1 MPIRSA
7 PDYTLPPVSQL
18 PPAAHYI
25 YTPRNVLV
33 EDQKALPN
41 IPYFDDVTASE
52 ENPFLKE
59 VISCYGNR
67 IHSESRIKSDEQL
80 VQMVDRMFKTPGA
93 TSCLIFEAISQTF
106 QDEGTKEDVKRRY
119 DRAKMFK
126 STTAFCPNMD
136 SANAISCARERS
148 LHSFK
153 TLFCRR
159 CLMYD
164 CLLHSAEMDIPQEK
178 VVKMAIRNKDH
189 FRATYM
195 ETDPTSC
202 TRSCYLLRV
211 DYGITGVTLP
221 ELKLPAAAESIIR
234 CEWESSPGN
243 FCFLTEVV
251 NDESITCSKIYYWC
265 QQEFDNFNLFANY
278 PLGSQV
284 SATPNGTKYIT
295 LKINSD
301 DEHDEN
307 NSSAAAATNG
317 HVIRPKRKKSQTK
330 GWSKKK
336 NKYTAWQLKAST
348 AQSLVA
354 PGTVHNY
361 TPCLDHSDC
370 TSGSCHCIQK
380 GHFCEKYCLCS
391 NCPYKFPGCNC
402 NGTCNTKACPCF
414 AASRECDPDLCK
426 VCGSGDLPEPKKCA
440 NVDLQR
446 MYKKHLLVA
455 PSDLGPDAGWGCY
468 LKEKCE
474 KNDLISEYVG
484 EQISQAEADRR
495 GLIYDRKKHS
505 FLFCLNS
512 DFSIDATRYGN
523 KIRFANH
530 SVNPNCFAKIMKV
543 NGEHRIGIYAKRD
556 IDEGEELFFDYKYGP
571 NERIEFV
578 PIESYGQAV
587 GPVPRFQTNGLR
599 VKAEKL

>member
-1 MPIRSA
+1 M
-7 PDYTLPPVSQL
+7 
-18 PPAAHYI
+18 
-25 YTPRNVLV
+25 
-33 EDQKALPN
+33 
-41 IPYFDDVTASE
+41 TASE
-52 ENPFLKE
+52 EDPFIRE

-67 IHSESRIKSDEQL
+67 IHSEARIKADDHLVQL
-80 VQMVDRMFKTPGA
+80 VDKLFQTQGA
-93 TSCLIFEAISQTF
+93 TSCKVFQAISCAF
-106 QDEGTKEDVKRRY
+106 PDEGSKEDVKKRF
-119 DRAKMFK
+119 DRAKALK
-126 STTAFCPNMD
+126 GQTAFSPNID
-136 SANAISCARERS
+136 GPAAISCSRDRS

-164 CLLHSAEMDIPQEK
+164 CLLHSAEMDLSQEQA
-178 VVKMAIRNKDH
+178 VKAAIRSKDD
-189 FRATYM
+189 FQEFTSKP
-195 ETDPTSC
+195 ETKPCSE
-202 TRSCYLLRV
+202 SCYLLRR
-211 DYGITGVTLP
+211 DYGIGLP
-221 ELKLPAAAESIIR
+221 DIQLHPAAESLLR
-234 CEWESSPGN
+234 CEWTSSPGN
-243 FCFLTEVV
+243 FCFLTEVIS
-251 NDESITCSKIYYWC
+251 NPSISCSKIYYWC
-265 QQEFDNFNLFANY
+265 KKEFSNFDMIVGEDRKV
-278 PLGSQV
+278 GSQPCV
-284 SATPNGTKYIT
+284 SVNGTVSIT
-295 LKINSD
+295 VRLDED
-301 DEHDEN
+301 DEPDEN
-307 NSSAAAATNG
+307 NSTAIVNG
-317 HVIRPKRKKSQTK
+317 HMNRNKRKKGQKAGWTK
-330 GWSKKK
+330 KR
-336 NKYTAWQLKAST
+336 NKYTAWQIKAAT
-348 AQSLVA
+348 AQSQVL

-361 TPCLDHSDC
+361 TPCLDHRVCSAATC
-370 TSGSCHCIQK
+370 NCIQK

-391 NCPYKFPGCNC
+391 QCPYKFPGCNC

-530 SVNPNCFAKIMKV
+530 SVSPNCFAKIMKV

-556 IDEGEELFFDYKYGP
+556 IDENEELFFDYKYGP

-578 PIESYGQAV
+578 PIETAAPAGLSRI
-587 GPVPRFQTNGLR
+587 PVNGSR
-599 VKAEKL
+599 VKSERI